1 MMSMD
6 HRCPSIQ
13 LLVDQLRQEFGK
25 ISDGVAATLAK
36 ELAQS
41 RKFVAQFRADRRCFH
56 KAIGGGIR
64 HPQFYC

>member
-1 MMSMD
+1 MMSMTVYGSFC
-6 HRCPSIQ
+6 CPSGQ

-41 RKFVAQFRADRRCFH
+41 RKFVAQFPADRRC
-56 KAIGGGIR
+56 I
-64 HPQFYC
+64 

>member
-6 HRCPSIQ
+6 HRCPSSQ

-41 RKFVAQFRADRRCFH
+41 RKFVAQFPADRRC
-56 KAIGGGIR
+56 I
-64 HPQFYC
+64 